1 MTNCD
6 ITKCEEFFRDKKCT
20 CYSIK
25 NTKSPKEEQICAY
38 YENGVVYECL
48 AGCCPGGCPSRT
60 CIDANILP
68 KEPDDF
74 IPENAPIISDPREVR
89 NLFKFDAVF
98 AFVYIVLFVLVL
110 LSIDLEFGAG
120 MALVLIAVIII
131 NRNSLKNLQYG
142 IPVKIWPLSNLSS
155 LNLPQLPKT

>member
-6 ITKCEEFFRDKKCT
+6 ITKCEEFFRDKKCM
-20 CYSIK
+20 CYSVK
-25 NTKSPKEEQICAY
+25 KTKSPKEEQICAY
-38 YENGVVYECL
+38 YENGVIYECL

-68 KEPDDF
+68 KEPDDY

-89 NLFKFDAVF
+89 NLFKFDTVF
-98 AFVYIVLFVLVL
+98 ALVYISLFIMVLFT
-110 LSIDLEFGAG
+110 INLEFGAG
-120 MALVLIAVIII
+120 MTIVILTAAYI
-131 NRNSLKNLQYG
+131 NRNSLKNLTNG

-155 LNLPQLPKT
+155 LSLPQLQKT